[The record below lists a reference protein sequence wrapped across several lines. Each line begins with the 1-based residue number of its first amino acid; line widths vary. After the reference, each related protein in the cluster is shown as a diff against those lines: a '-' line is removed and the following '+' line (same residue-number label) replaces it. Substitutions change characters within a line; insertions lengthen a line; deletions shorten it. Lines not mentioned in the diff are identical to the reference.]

1 MKEYI
6 ITKNKR
12 NKRNIFLIILFLI
25 CFILVNFT
33 IIYYQNHVYKINKS
47 INDSIDGRTV
57 MISPNMDNIKTEED
71 AINYKYDYDKINSI
85 NYVIASFPSLIS
97 GGGYDSSLKDDYY
110 DGRIGLK
117 YGSDKIL
124 TMDVI
129 GRKMNEEERNVMIC
143 PIKFYPSDYKD
154 NEIENLKFIDGRTLI
169 GKKIDVMYDL
179 YEKNA
184 KGKNVVVGQRKI
196 PFEIIGVYDNELIY
210 EGYDYCFAGGK
221 QLYEMYNDYLGRI
234 NPASYLAT
242 SSLDVIVNDVKNVNS
257 VKSELNK
264 LGYSTKPKVFIDYGE
279 LLQIEMICIGI
290 IVITS
295 ILTLGIS
302 ALYIKKYVIYS
313 SYDIALLYALGY
325 SKKKIEKI
333 YFYNVLYVIGIGF
346 VISNFI
352 SIIVSLFINTK
363 SIIYCLLGTTIIG
376 IAIILLNYLFIKK
389 LLKRKSIYFMKESN

>member
-1 MKEYI
+1 MKQYI

-47 INDSIDGRTV
+47 INDSIDGRTFLV
-57 MISPNMDNIKTEED
+57 SPKSNIIQNMTEEEFY
-71 AINYKYDYDKINSI
+71 NYKYDYDKINSI
-85 NYVIASFPSLIS
+85 EHVVASFPAHVQS
-97 GGGYDSSLKDDYY
+97 GYDSSLKDDYY
-110 DGRIGLK
+110 DGTLYLK
-117 YGSDKIL
+117 YGSKEIL
-124 TMDVI
+124 KMDVI
-129 GRKMNEEERNVMIC
+129 GHKMKDDDRNVMIC
-143 PIKFYPSDYKD
+143 PIKFYPSNYSFE
-154 NEIENLKFIDGRTLI
+154 NAGNLKFIDGKSLI

-179 YEKNA
+179 YEKNE
-184 KGKNVVVGQRKI
+184 KGKNVIVGQKKI
-196 PFEIIGVYDNELIY
+196 PFEIIGVYDNELNY
-210 EGYDYCFAGGK
+210 EEYNTCFVGGK
-221 QLYEMYNDYLGRI
+221 QLYEMYDDYLGKL
-234 NPASYLAT
+234 NSYQLY
-242 SSLDVIVNDVKNVNS
+242 SIDVITDSAKNTSYVKG
-257 VKSELNK
+257 ELNK
-264 LGYSTKPKVFIDYGE
+264 LGYSTLNKVVIDYGE
-279 LLQIEMICIGI
+279 LLHIEMICIGI
-290 IVITS
+290 IIITS

-325 SKKKIEKI
+325 SKKRIEKI
-333 YFYNVLYVIGIGF
+333 YFCNVLYVIGIGF

>member
-12 NKRNIFLIILFLI
+12 NKRNIFLIILFFI

-47 INDSIDGRTV
+47 INDSIDGRTFLV
-57 MISPNMDNIKTEED
+57 SPKSNIIQNMTEEEFY
-71 AINYKYDYDKINSI
+71 NYKYDYDKINSI
-85 NYVIASFPSLIS
+85 EHVVASFPAHVQS
-97 GGGYDSSLKDDYY
+97 GYDSSLKNDYY
-110 DGRIGLK
+110 DGILILK
-117 YGSDKIL
+117 YGSKEIL
-124 TMDVI
+124 KMDVI
-129 GRKMNEEERNVMIC
+129 GRIMDEEERNVMIC
-143 PIKFYPSDYKD
+143 PIKFFPTGYSEQD
-154 NEIENLKFIDGRTLI
+154 LKNANFIDGKSLI

-179 YEKNA
+179 YEKNE
-184 KGKNVVVGQRKI
+184 KGKNVIVGQKKI
-196 PFEIIGVYDNELIY
+196 PFEIIGVYDNELVY
-210 EGYDYCFAGGK
+210 ERYNTCFVGGK
-221 QLYEMYNDYLGRI
+221 QLYEMYDDYLGRL
-234 NPASYLAT
+234 NSYQLY
-242 SSLDVIVNDVKNVNS
+242 SIDVITDSAKNTSYVKG
-257 VKSELNK
+257 ELNK
-264 LGYSTKPKVFIDYGE
+264 LVYSTLNKVVIDYGE
-279 LLQIEMICIGI
+279 LLHIEMICIGI

-313 SYDIALLYALGY
+313 SYDIALLYALGD

-346 VISNFI
+346 IISNFI

>member
-1 MKEYI
+1 MKQYI

-12 NKRNIFLIILFLI
+12 NKRNIFLIILFFI

-47 INDSIDGRTV
+47 INDSIDGRTFLV
-57 MISPNMDNIKTEED
+57 SPKSNIIQNMTEEEFY
-71 AINYKYDYDKINSI
+71 NYKYDYDKINSI
-85 NYVIASFPSLIS
+85 EHVVASFPAHVQS
-97 GGGYDSSLKDDYY
+97 GYDSSLKDDYY
-110 DGRIGLK
+110 DGTLFLK
-117 YGSDKIL
+117 YGSKEIL
-124 TMDVI
+124 KMDVI
-129 GRKMNEEERNVMIC
+129 GHKMKDDDRNVMIC
-143 PIKFYPSDYKD
+143 PIKFHPSSYSFE
-154 NEIENLKFIDGRTLI
+154 NTGNLKFIDGKSLI

-179 YEKNA
+179 YEKNE
-184 KGKNVVVGQRKI
+184 KGKNVIVGQKKI
-196 PFEIIGVYDNELIY
+196 PFEIIGVYDNELNY
-210 EGYDYCFAGGK
+210 EEYNTCFVGGK
-221 QLYEMYNDYLGRI
+221 QLYEMYDDYLGKL
-234 NPASYLAT
+234 NSYQLY
-242 SSLDVIVNDVKNVNS
+242 SIDVITDSAKNTSYVKG
-257 VKSELNK
+257 ELNK
-264 LGYSTKPKVFIDYGE
+264 LGYSTLNKVVIDYGE
-279 LLQIEMICIGI
+279 LLHIEMICIGI
-290 IVITS
+290 IIITS

-352 SIIVSLFINTK
+352 SIIVSLFINAK

>member
-1 MKEYI
+1 MKQYI

-12 NKRNIFLIILFLI
+12 NKRNIFLIILFFI

-47 INDSIDGRTV
+47 INDSIDGRTFLV
-57 MISPNMDNIKTEED
+57 SPKSNIIQNMTEEEFY
-71 AINYKYDYDKINSI
+71 NYKYDYDKINSI
-85 NYVIASFPSLIS
+85 EHVVASFPAHVQS
-97 GGGYDSSLKDDYY
+97 GYDSSLKDDYY
-110 DGRIGLK
+110 DGTLFLK
-117 YGSDKIL
+117 YGSKEIL
-124 TMDVI
+124 KMDVI
-129 GRKMNEEERNVMIC
+129 GHKMKDDDRNVMIC
-143 PIKFYPSDYKD
+143 PIKLHNFSYSFE
-154 NEIENLKFIDGRTLI
+154 NAGNLKFIDGKSLI

-179 YEKNA
+179 YEKNE
-184 KGKNVVVGQRKI
+184 KGKNVIVGQKKI
-196 PFEIIGVYDNELIY
+196 PFEIIGVYDNELNY
-210 EGYDYCFAGGK
+210 EEYNTCFVGGK
-221 QLYEMYNDYLGRI
+221 QLYEMYDDYLGRL
-234 NPASYLAT
+234 NSYQLY
-242 SSLDVIVNDVKNVNS
+242 SIDVITDSAKNTSYVKG
-257 VKSELNK
+257 ELNK
-264 LGYSTKPKVFIDYGE
+264 LGYSTLNKVVIDYGE
-279 LLQIEMICIGI
+279 LLHIEMICIGI

-295 ILTLGIS
+295 FLTLGIS

-346 VISNFI
+346 IISNFI
-352 SIIVSLFINTK
+352 SIIVSLFINAK

>member
-1 MKEYI
+1 MKQYI

-12 NKRNIFLIILFLI
+12 NKRNIFLIILFFI

-47 INDSIDGRTV
+47 INDSIDGRTFLV
-57 MISPNMDNIKTEED
+57 SPKSNIIQNMTEEEFY
-71 AINYKYDYDKINSI
+71 NYKYDYDKINSI
-85 NYVIASFPSLIS
+85 EHVVASFPAHVQS
-97 GGGYDSSLKDDYY
+97 GYDSSLKDDYY
-110 DGRIGLK
+110 DGTLYLK
-117 YGSDKIL
+117 YGSKEIL
-124 TMDVI
+124 KMDVI
-129 GRKMNEEERNVMIC
+129 GHKMKDDDRNVMIC
-143 PIKFYPSDYKD
+143 PIKFYPSNYSFE
-154 NEIENLKFIDGRTLI
+154 NAGNLKFIDGKSLI

-179 YEKNA
+179 YEKNE
-184 KGKNVVVGQRKI
+184 KGKNVIVGQKKI
-196 PFEIIGVYDNELIY
+196 PFEIIGVYDNELNY
-210 EGYDYCFAGGK
+210 EEYNTCFVGGK
-221 QLYEMYNDYLGRI
+221 QLYEMYDDYLGKL
-234 NPASYLAT
+234 NSYQLY
-242 SSLDVIVNDVKNVNS
+242 SIDVITDSAKNTSYVKG
-257 VKSELNK
+257 ELNK
-264 LGYSTKPKVFIDYGE
+264 LGYSTLNKVVIDYGE
-279 LLQIEMICIGI
+279 LLHIEMICIGI

-346 VISNFI
+346 IISNFI
-352 SIIVSLFINTK
+352 SIIVSLFINAK

>member
-1 MKEYI
+1 MKQYI

-47 INDSIDGRTV
+47 INDSIDGRTFLV
-57 MISPNMDNIKTEED
+57 SPKSNIIQNMTEEEFY
-71 AINYKYDYDKINSI
+71 NYKYDYDKINSI
-85 NYVIASFPSLIS
+85 EHVVASFPAHVQS
-97 GGGYDSSLKDDYY
+97 GYDSSLKDDYY
-110 DGRIGLK
+110 DGTLYLK
-117 YGSDKIL
+117 YGSKEIL
-124 TMDVI
+124 KMDVI
-129 GRKMNEEERNVMIC
+129 GHKMKDDDRNVMIC
-143 PIKFYPSDYKD
+143 PIKFYPSNYSFE
-154 NEIENLKFIDGRTLI
+154 NAGNLKFIDGKSLI

-179 YEKNA
+179 YEKNE
-184 KGKNVVVGQRKI
+184 KGKNVIVGQKKI
-196 PFEIIGVYDNELIY
+196 PFEIIGVYDNELNY
-210 EGYDYCFAGGK
+210 EEYNTCFVGGK
-221 QLYEMYNDYLGRI
+221 QLYEMYDDYLGKL
-234 NPASYLAT
+234 NSYQLY
-242 SSLDVIVNDVKNVNS
+242 SIDVITDSAKNTSYVKG
-257 VKSELNK
+257 ELNK
-264 LGYSTKPKVFIDYGE
+264 LGYSTLNKVVIDYGE
-279 LLQIEMICIGI
+279 LLHIEMICIGI

>member
-1 MKEYI
+1 MKQYI

-47 INDSIDGRTV
+47 INDSIDGRTFLV
-57 MISPNMDNIKTEED
+57 SPKSNIIQNMTEEEFY
-71 AINYKYDYDKINSI
+71 NYKYDYDKINSI
-85 NYVIASFPSLIS
+85 EHVVASFPAHVQS
-97 GGGYDSSLKDDYY
+97 GYDSSLKDDYY
-110 DGRIGLK
+110 DGTLFLK
-117 YGSDKIL
+117 YGSKEIL
-124 TMDVI
+124 KMDVI
-129 GRKMNEEERNVMIC
+129 GRKMDDEERNVMIC
-143 PIKFYPSDYKD
+143 PIKFFPTGYSEQD
-154 NEIENLKFIDGRTLI
+154 LKNANFIDGKTLI
-169 GKKIDVMYDL
+169 GKEINIIYDL
-179 YEKNA
+179 YEKNE
-184 KGKNVVVGQRKI
+184 KGKNVIVGQKKI
-196 PFEIIGVYDNELIY
+196 PFEIIGVYDNELNY
-210 EGYDYCFAGGK
+210 EEYNTCFVGGK
-221 QLYEMYNDYLGRI
+221 QLYEMYDDYLGKL
-234 NPASYLAT
+234 NSYQLY
-242 SSLDVIVNDVKNVNS
+242 SIDVITDSAKNTSYVKG
-257 VKSELNK
+257 ELNK
-264 LGYSTKPKVFIDYGE
+264 LGYSTLNKVVIDYGE
-279 LLQIEMICIGI
+279 LLHIEMICIGI

-295 ILTLGIS
+295 FLTLGIS

-346 VISNFI
+346 IISNFI

>member
-1 MKEYI
+1 MKKYI
-6 ITKNKR
+6 ITKNVR
-12 NKRNIFLIILFLI
+12 NKKNIFLIILFLI

-33 IIYYQNHVYKINKS
+33 IIYYQNHIYKLNKS
-47 INDSIDGRTV
+47 INDSIEGRTI
-57 MISPNMDNIKTEED
+57 MINPKTSIIQNMTDEEFN
-71 AINYKYDYDKINSI
+71 NYKYDYDKINSV
-85 NYVIASFPSLIS
+85 NYVIASFPSRIS
-97 GGGYDSSLKDDYY
+97 GGGYDTSLKDDYY

-129 GRKMNEEERNVMIC
+129 GRKMSEEERNVMIC
-143 PIKFYPSDYKD
+143 PTKFFPMSYSEEELEDA
-154 NEIENLKFIDGRTLI
+154 KFINGKTLI

-179 YEKNA
+179 YEKNE

-196 PFEIIGVYDNELIY
+196 PFEIIGVYDNELAY
-210 EGYDYCFAGGK
+210 EGYNTCFAGGK
-221 QLYEMYNDYLGRI
+221 QLYEMYDDYLGKL
-234 NPASYLAT
+234 NSYQLF
-242 SSLDVIVNDVKNVNS
+242 SLDVIVDNVKNVNS
-257 VKSELNK
+257 VKSELSK
-264 LGYSTKPKVFIDYGE
+264 LGYKTMPKVFIDYDE

-333 YFYNVLYVIGIGF
+333 YFCNVLYVIGIGF

-376 IAIILLNYLFIKK
+376 IVIILLNYLFIKK

>member
-47 INDSIDGRTV
+47 INDSIDGRTFLV
-57 MISPNMDNIKTEED
+57 SPKSNIIQNMTEEEFY
-71 AINYKYDYDKINSI
+71 NYKYDYDKINSI
-85 NYVIASFPSLIS
+85 EHVVASFPAHVQS
-97 GGGYDSSLKDDYY
+97 GYDSSLKDDYY
-110 DGRIGLK
+110 DGTLFLK
-117 YGSDKIL
+117 YGSKEIL
-124 TMDVI
+124 KMDVI
-129 GRKMNEEERNVMIC
+129 GHKMKDDDRNVMIC
-143 PIKFYPSDYKD
+143 PIKFHPSSYSFE
-154 NEIENLKFIDGRTLI
+154 NTGNLKFIDGKSLI

-179 YEKNA
+179 YEKNE
-184 KGKNVVVGQRKI
+184 KGKNVIVGQKKI
-196 PFEIIGVYDNELIY
+196 PFEIIGVYDNELNY
-210 EGYDYCFAGGK
+210 EEYNTCFVGGK
-221 QLYEMYNDYLGRI
+221 QLYEMYDDYLGKL
-234 NPASYLAT
+234 NSYQLY
-242 SSLDVIVNDVKNVNS
+242 SIDVITDSAKNTSYVKG
-257 VKSELNK
+257 ELNK
-264 LGYSTKPKVFIDYGE
+264 LGYSTLNKVVIDYGE
-279 LLQIEMICIGI
+279 LLHIEMICIGI
-290 IVITS
+290 IIITS

-352 SIIVSLFINTK
+352 SIIVSLFINAK

>member
-6 ITKNKR
+6 ITKNIR

-47 INDSIDGRTV
+47 INDSIDGRTFLV
-57 MISPNMDNIKTEED
+57 SPKSNIIQNMTEEEFY
-71 AINYKYDYDKINSI
+71 NYKYDYDKINSI
-85 NYVIASFPSLIS
+85 EHVVASFPAHVQS
-97 GGGYDSSLKDDYY
+97 GYDSSLKDDYY
-110 DGRIGLK
+110 DGTLFLK
-117 YGSDKIL
+117 YGSKEIL
-124 TMDVI
+124 KMDVI
-129 GRKMNEEERNVMIC
+129 GHKMNDDDRNVMIC
-143 PIKFYPSDYKD
+143 PIKFHPSSYSFE
-154 NEIENLKFIDGRTLI
+154 NTGNLKFIDGKSLI

-179 YEKNA
+179 YEKNE
-184 KGKNVVVGQRKI
+184 KGKNVIVGQKKI
-196 PFEIIGVYDNELIY
+196 PFEIIGVYDNELNY
-210 EGYDYCFAGGK
+210 EEYNTCFVGGK
-221 QLYEMYNDYLGRI
+221 QLYEMYDDYLGKL
-234 NPASYLAT
+234 NSYQLY
-242 SSLDVIVNDVKNVNS
+242 SIDVITDSAKNTSYVKG
-257 VKSELNK
+257 ELNK
-264 LGYSTKPKVFIDYGE
+264 LGYSTLNNVVIDYGE
-279 LLQIEMICIGI
+279 LLHIEMICIGI

-346 VISNFI
+346 IISNFI
-352 SIIVSLFINTK
+352 SIIVSLFINAK

-376 IAIILLNYLFIKK
+376 IAIMLLNYLFIKK

>member
-1 MKEYI
+1 MKQYI

-47 INDSIDGRTV
+47 INDSIDGRTFLV
-57 MISPNMDNIKTEED
+57 SPKSNIIQNMTEEEFY
-71 AINYKYDYDKINSI
+71 NYKYDYDKINSI
-85 NYVIASFPSLIS
+85 EHVVASFPAHVQS
-97 GGGYDSSLKDDYY
+97 GYDSSLKDDYY
-110 DGRIGLK
+110 DGTLFLK
-117 YGSDKIL
+117 YGSKEIL
-124 TMDVI
+124 KMDVI
-129 GRKMNEEERNVMIC
+129 GRKMDDEERNVMIC
-143 PIKFYPSDYKD
+143 PIKLFPMSYSEKD
-154 NEIENLKFIDGRTLI
+154 IKDAKFIDGKSLI

-179 YEKNA
+179 YEKNE
-184 KGKNVVVGQRKI
+184 KGKNVIVGQKKI
-196 PFEIIGVYDNELIY
+196 PFEIIGVYDNELNY
-210 EGYDYCFAGGK
+210 EEYNTCFVGGK
-221 QLYEMYNDYLGRI
+221 QLYEMYDDYLGKL
-234 NPASYLAT
+234 NSYQLY
-242 SSLDVIVNDVKNVNS
+242 SIDVITDSAKNTSYVKG
-257 VKSELNK
+257 ELNK
-264 LGYSTKPKVFIDYGE
+264 LGYSTLNKVVIDYGE
-279 LLQIEMICIGI
+279 LLHIEMICIGI

-346 VISNFI
+346 IISNFI
-352 SIIVSLFINTK
+352 SIIVSLFINAK

>member
-6 ITKNKR
+6 ITKNIR

-47 INDSIDGRTV
+47 INDSIDGRTFLV
-57 MISPNMDNIKTEED
+57 SPKSNIIQNMTEEEFY
-71 AINYKYDYDKINSI
+71 NYKYDYDKINSI
-85 NYVIASFPSLIS
+85 EHVVASFPAHVQS
-97 GGGYDSSLKDDYY
+97 GYDSSLKDDYY
-110 DGRIGLK
+110 DGTLFLK
-117 YGSDKIL
+117 YGSKEIL
-124 TMDVI
+124 KMDVI
-129 GRKMNEEERNVMIC
+129 GHKMKDDDRNVMIC
-143 PIKFYPSDYKD
+143 PIKFHPSSYSFE
-154 NEIENLKFIDGRTLI
+154 NTGNLKFIDGKSLI

-179 YEKNA
+179 YEKNE
-184 KGKNVVVGQRKI
+184 KGKNVIVGQKKI
-196 PFEIIGVYDNELIY
+196 PFEIIGVYDNELNY
-210 EGYDYCFAGGK
+210 EEYNTCFVGGK
-221 QLYEMYNDYLGRI
+221 QLYEMYDDYLGKL
-234 NPASYLAT
+234 NSYQLY
-242 SSLDVIVNDVKNVNS
+242 SIDVITDSAKNTSYVKG
-257 VKSELNK
+257 ELNK
-264 LGYSTKPKVFIDYGE
+264 LGYSTLNKVVIDYGE
-279 LLQIEMICIGI
+279 LLHIEMICIGI
-290 IVITS
+290 IIITS

-363 SIIYCLLGTTIIG
+363 SIIYCLLGKTIIG

>member
-1 MKEYI
+1 MKQYI

-47 INDSIDGRTV
+47 INDSIDGRTFLV
-57 MISPNMDNIKTEED
+57 SPKSNIIQNMTEEEFY
-71 AINYKYDYDKINSI
+71 NYKYDYDKINSI
-85 NYVIASFPSLIS
+85 EHVVASFPAHVQS
-97 GGGYDSSLKDDYY
+97 GYDSSLKDDYY
-110 DGRIGLK
+110 DGTLYLK
-117 YGSDKIL
+117 YGSKEIL
-124 TMDVI
+124 KMDVI
-129 GRKMNEEERNVMIC
+129 GHKMKDDDRNVMIC
-143 PIKFYPSDYKD
+143 PIKFYPSNYSFE
-154 NEIENLKFIDGRTLI
+154 NAGNLKFIDGKSLI

-179 YEKNA
+179 YEKNE
-184 KGKNVVVGQRKI
+184 KGKNVIVGQKKI
-196 PFEIIGVYDNELIY
+196 PFEIIGVYDNELNY
-210 EGYDYCFAGGK
+210 EEYNTCFVGGK
-221 QLYEMYNDYLGRI
+221 QLYEMYDDYLGKL
-234 NPASYLAT
+234 NSYQLY
-242 SSLDVIVNDVKNVNS
+242 SIDVITDSAKNTSYVKG
-257 VKSELNK
+257 ELNK
-264 LGYSTKPKVFIDYGE
+264 LGYSTLNKVVIDYGE
-279 LLQIEMICIGI
+279 LLHIEMICIGI

-302 ALYIKKYVIYS
+302 VLYIKKYVIYS

-346 VISNFI
+346 IISNFI
-352 SIIVSLFINTK
+352 SIIVSLFINAK

>member
-1 MKEYI
+1 MKQYI

-12 NKRNIFLIILFLI
+12 NKRNIFLIILFFI

-47 INDSIDGRTV
+47 INDSIDGRTFLV
-57 MISPNMDNIKTEED
+57 SPKSNIIQNMTEEEFY
-71 AINYKYDYDKINSI
+71 NYKYDYDKINSI
-85 NYVIASFPSLIS
+85 EHVVASFPAHVQS
-97 GGGYDSSLKDDYY
+97 GYDSSLKDDYY
-110 DGRIGLK
+110 DGTLFLK
-117 YGSDKIL
+117 YGSKEIL
-124 TMDVI
+124 KMDVI
-129 GRKMNEEERNVMIC
+129 GRKMDDEERNVMIC
-143 PIKFYPSDYKD
+143 PIKLFPMSYSEKD
-154 NEIENLKFIDGRTLI
+154 IKDAKFIDGKSLI

-179 YEKNA
+179 YEKNE
-184 KGKNVVVGQRKI
+184 KGKNVIVGQKKI
-196 PFEIIGVYDNELIY
+196 PFEIIGVYDNELNY
-210 EGYDYCFAGGK
+210 EEYNTCFVGGK
-221 QLYEMYNDYLGRI
+221 QLYEMYDDYLGKL
-234 NPASYLAT
+234 NSYQLY
-242 SSLDVIVNDVKNVNS
+242 SIDVITDSAKNTSYVKG
-257 VKSELNK
+257 ELNK
-264 LGYSTKPKVFIDYGE
+264 LGYSTLNKAVIDYGE
-279 LLQIEMICIGI
+279 LLHIEMICIGI

-346 VISNFI
+346 IISNFI
-352 SIIVSLFINTK
+352 SIIVSLFINAK

>member
-6 ITKNKR
+6 ITKNIR

-47 INDSIDGRTV
+47 INDSIDGRTFLV
-57 MISPNMDNIKTEED
+57 SPKSNIIQNMTEEEFY
-71 AINYKYDYDKINSI
+71 NYKYDYDKINSI
-85 NYVIASFPSLIS
+85 EHVVASFPAHVQS
-97 GGGYDSSLKDDYY
+97 GYDSSLKDDYY
-110 DGRIGLK
+110 DGTLFLK
-117 YGSDKIL
+117 YGSKEIL
-124 TMDVI
+124 KMDVI
-129 GRKMNEEERNVMIC
+129 GHKMNDDDRNVMIC
-143 PIKFYPSDYKD
+143 PIKFHPSSYSFE
-154 NEIENLKFIDGRTLI
+154 NTGNLKFIDGKSLI

-179 YEKNA
+179 YEKNE
-184 KGKNVVVGQRKI
+184 KGKNVIVGQKKI
-196 PFEIIGVYDNELIY
+196 PFEIIGVYDNELNY
-210 EGYDYCFAGGK
+210 EEYNTCFVGGK
-221 QLYEMYNDYLGRI
+221 QLYEMYDDYLGKL
-234 NPASYLAT
+234 NSYQLY
-242 SSLDVIVNDVKNVNS
+242 SIDVITDSAKNTSYVKG
-257 VKSELNK
+257 ELNK
-264 LGYSTKPKVFIDYGE
+264 LGYSTLNKVVIDYGE
-279 LLQIEMICIGI
+279 LLHIEMICIGI

-346 VISNFI
+346 IISNFI

>member
-1 MKEYI
+1 MKQYI

-33 IIYYQNHVYKINKS
+33 IIYYQNHIYKINKS

-85 NYVIASFPSLIS
+85 DHVAASFPAHIQS
-97 GGGYDSSLKDDYY
+97 GYDSSLKDDYY
-110 DGRIGLK
+110 DGHIGLK

-129 GRKMNEEERNVMIC
+129 GRKIGENDRNVMIC
-143 PIKFYPSDYKD
+143 PIKFYPSDYSIND
-154 NEIENLKFIDGRTLI
+154 IEKLEFIDGKSLI

-179 YEKNA
+179 YEKNE
-184 KGKNVVVGQRKI
+184 KGKNVIVGQKKI
-196 PFEIIGVYDNELIY
+196 PFEIIGVYDNELNY
-210 EGYDYCFAGGK
+210 EEYNTCFVGGK
-221 QLYEMYNDYLGRI
+221 QLYEMYDDYLGKI
-234 NPASYLAT
+234 NSYQL
-242 SSLDVIVNDVKNVNS
+242 SSLDVIVDDVKNVNS

-376 IAIILLNYLFIKK
+376 IAIMLLNYLFIKK

>member
-6 ITKNKR
+6 ITKNIR

-47 INDSIDGRTV
+47 INDSIDGRTFLV
-57 MISPNMDNIKTEED
+57 SPKSNIIQNMTEEEFY
-71 AINYKYDYDKINSI
+71 NYKYDYDKINSI
-85 NYVIASFPSLIS
+85 DHVVASFPAHVQS
-97 GGGYDSSLKDDYY
+97 GYDSSLKDDYY
-110 DGRIGLK
+110 DGTLFLK
-117 YGSDKIL
+117 YGSKEIL
-124 TMDVI
+124 KMDVI
-129 GRKMNEEERNVMIC
+129 GHKMKDDDRNVMIC
-143 PIKFYPSDYKD
+143 PIKFHPSSYSFE
-154 NEIENLKFIDGRTLI
+154 NTGNLKFIDGKSLI

-179 YEKNA
+179 YEKNE
-184 KGKNVVVGQRKI
+184 KGKNVIVGQKKI
-196 PFEIIGVYDNELIY
+196 PFEIIGVYDNELNY
-210 EGYDYCFAGGK
+210 EEYNTCFVGGK
-221 QLYEMYNDYLGRI
+221 QLYEMYDDYLGKL
-234 NPASYLAT
+234 NSYQLY
-242 SSLDVIVNDVKNVNS
+242 SIDVITDSAKNTSYVKG
-257 VKSELNK
+257 ELSK
-264 LGYSTKPKVFIDYGE
+264 LGYSTLNKVVIDYGE
-279 LLQIEMICIGI
+279 LLHIEMICIGI
-290 IVITS
+290 IIITS

-346 VISNFI
+346 IISNFI
-352 SIIVSLFINTK
+352 SIIVSLFINAK

-376 IAIILLNYLFIKK
+376 IAIIVLNYLFIKK

>member
-1 MKEYI
+1 MKQYI

-33 IIYYQNHVYKINKS
+33 IIYYQNHIYKINKS
-47 INDSIDGRTV
+47 INDSIDGRTI
-57 MISPNMDNIKTEED
+57 MINPKSSIIQNMTEEEFY
-71 AINYKYDYDKINSI
+71 NYKYDYDKINSV
-85 NYVIASFPSLIS
+85 NYVIASFPSRIQS
-97 GGGYDSSLKDDYY
+97 GYDTSLKDDYY
-110 DGRIGLK
+110 DGALILK
-117 YGSDKIL
+117 YGSKKIL

-129 GRKMNEEERNVMIC
+129 GRKMDEEERNVMIC
-143 PIKFYPSDYKD
+143 PIKLFPMSYSEKEIKD
-154 NEIENLKFIDGRTLI
+154 AKFIDGRTLI
-169 GKKIDVMYDL
+169 GKKIDIIYDL
-179 YEKNA
+179 YEKNE

-210 EGYDYCFAGGK
+210 ERYNTCFAGGK
-221 QLYEMYNDYLGRI
+221 QLYEMYDDYLGKL
-234 NPASYLAT
+234 NSYQLF
-242 SSLDVIVNDVKNVNS
+242 SLDVIVDNVKKVNS
-257 VKSELNK
+257 VKSELSK
-264 LGYSTKPKVFIDYGE
+264 LGYKTMPKVFIDYDE

-346 VISNFI
+346 IISNFI
-352 SIIVSLFINTK
+352 SIIVSLFINAK

-376 IAIILLNYLFIKK
+376 IVIILLNYLFIKK

>member
-6 ITKNKR
+6 ITKNIR

-47 INDSIDGRTV
+47 INDSIDGRTFLV
-57 MISPNMDNIKTEED
+57 SPKSNIIQNMTEEEFY
-71 AINYKYDYDKINSI
+71 NYKYDYDKINSI
-85 NYVIASFPSLIS
+85 EHVVASFPAHVQS
-97 GGGYDSSLKDDYY
+97 GYDSSLKNDYY
-110 DGRIGLK
+110 DGTLYLK
-117 YGSDKIL
+117 YGSKEIL
-124 TMDVI
+124 KMDVI
-129 GRKMNEEERNVMIC
+129 GHKMKDDDRNVMIC
-143 PIKFYPSDYKD
+143 PIKFYPSNYSFE
-154 NEIENLKFIDGRTLI
+154 NAGNLKFIDGKSLI

-179 YEKNA
+179 YEKNE
-184 KGKNVVVGQRKI
+184 KGKNVIVGQKKI
-196 PFEIIGVYDNELIY
+196 PFEIIGVYDNELNY
-210 EGYDYCFAGGK
+210 EEYNTCFVGGK
-221 QLYEMYNDYLGRI
+221 QLYEMYDDYLGKL
-234 NPASYLAT
+234 NSYQLY
-242 SSLDVIVNDVKNVNS
+242 SIDVITDSAKNTSYVKG
-257 VKSELNK
+257 ELNK
-264 LGYSTKPKVFIDYGE
+264 LGYSTLNKVVIDYGE
-279 LLQIEMICIGI
+279 LLHIEMICIGI

>member
-6 ITKNKR
+6 ITKNIR

-47 INDSIDGRTV
+47 INDSIDGRTFLV
-57 MISPNMDNIKTEED
+57 SPKSNIIQNMTEEEFY
-71 AINYKYDYDKINSI
+71 NYKYDYDKINSI
-85 NYVIASFPSLIS
+85 EHVVASFPAHVQS
-97 GGGYDSSLKDDYY
+97 GYDSSLKDDYY
-110 DGRIGLK
+110 DGTLFLK
-117 YGSDKIL
+117 YGSKEIL
-124 TMDVI
+124 KMDVI
-129 GRKMNEEERNVMIC
+129 GHKMKDDDRNVMIC
-143 PIKFYPSDYKD
+143 PIKFHPSSYSFE
-154 NEIENLKFIDGRTLI
+154 NAGNLKFIDGKSLL

-179 YEKNA
+179 YEKNE
-184 KGKNVVVGQRKI
+184 KGKNVIVGQKKI
-196 PFEIIGVYDNELIY
+196 PFEIIGVYDNELNY
-210 EGYDYCFAGGK
+210 EEYNTCFVGGK
-221 QLYEMYNDYLGRI
+221 QLYEMYDDYLGRL
-234 NPASYLAT
+234 NSYQLY
-242 SSLDVIVNDVKNVNS
+242 SIDVITDSAKNTSYVKG
-257 VKSELNK
+257 ELNK
-264 LGYSTKPKVFIDYGE
+264 LGYSTLNKVVIDYGE
-279 LLQIEMICIGI
+279 LLHIEMICIGI

-346 VISNFI
+346 IISNFI
-352 SIIVSLFINTK
+352 SIIVSLFINAK

>member
-1 MKEYI
+1 MKQYI

-47 INDSIDGRTV
+47 INDSIDGRTFLV
-57 MISPNMDNIKTEED
+57 SPKSNIIQNMTEEEFY
-71 AINYKYDYDKINSI
+71 NYKYDYDKINSI
-85 NYVIASFPSLIS
+85 EHVVASFPAHVQS
-97 GGGYDSSLKDDYY
+97 GYDSSLKDDYY
-110 DGRIGLK
+110 DGTLFLK
-117 YGSDKIL
+117 YGSKEIL
-124 TMDVI
+124 KMDVI
-129 GRKMNEEERNVMIC
+129 GRKMDDEKRNVMIC
-143 PIKFYPSDYKD
+143 PIKLFPMSYSEKD
-154 NEIENLKFIDGRTLI
+154 IKDAKFIDGKSLI

-179 YEKNA
+179 YEKNE
-184 KGKNVVVGQRKI
+184 KGKNVIVGQKKI
-196 PFEIIGVYDNELIY
+196 PFEIIGVYDNELNY
-210 EGYDYCFAGGK
+210 EEYNTCFVGGK
-221 QLYEMYNDYLGRI
+221 QLYEMYDDYLGKL
-234 NPASYLAT
+234 NSYQLY
-242 SSLDVIVNDVKNVNS
+242 SIDVITDSAKNTSYVKG
-257 VKSELNK
+257 ELNK
-264 LGYSTKPKVFIDYGE
+264 LGYSTLNKVVIDYGE
-279 LLQIEMICIGI
+279 LLHIEMICIGI
-290 IVITS
+290 IIITS

-352 SIIVSLFINTK
+352 SIIVSLFINAK

>member
-33 IIYYQNHVYKINKS
+33 IIYYQNHIYKINKS

-85 NYVIASFPSLIS
+85 DHVAASFPAHIQS
-97 GGGYDSSLKDDYY
+97 GYDSSLKDDYY
-110 DGRIGLK
+110 DGHIGLK

-129 GRKMNEEERNVMIC
+129 GRKIGENDRNVMIC
-143 PIKFYPSDYKD
+143 PIKFYPSDYSIND
-154 NEIENLKFIDGRTLI
+154 IEKLEFIDGKSLI

-179 YEKNA
+179 YEKNE
-184 KGKNVVVGQRKI
+184 KGKNVIVGQKKI
-196 PFEIIGVYDNELIY
+196 PFEIIGVYDNELNY
-210 EGYDYCFAGGK
+210 EEYNTCFVGGK

-242 SSLDVIVNDVKNVNS
+242 SSLDVIVDDVKNVNS

-279 LLQIEMICIGI
+279 LLHIEMICIGI
-290 IVITS
+290 IIITS

-352 SIIVSLFINTK
+352 SIIVSLFINAK

-376 IAIILLNYLFIKK
+376 IAIMLLNYLFIKK

>member
-1 MKEYI
+1 MKQYI

-47 INDSIDGRTV
+47 INDSIDGRTFLV
-57 MISPNMDNIKTEED
+57 SPKSNIIQNMTEEEFY
-71 AINYKYDYDKINSI
+71 NYKYDYDKINSI
-85 NYVIASFPSLIS
+85 EHVVASFPAHVQS
-97 GGGYDSSLKDDYY
+97 GYDSSLKDDYY
-110 DGRIGLK
+110 DGTLYLK
-117 YGSDKIL
+117 YGSKEIL
-124 TMDVI
+124 KMDVI
-129 GRKMNEEERNVMIC
+129 GHKMKDDDRNVMIC
-143 PIKFYPSDYKD
+143 PIKFYPSNYSFE
-154 NEIENLKFIDGRTLI
+154 NAGNLKFIDGKSLI

-179 YEKNA
+179 YEKNE
-184 KGKNVVVGQRKI
+184 KGKNVIVGQKKI
-196 PFEIIGVYDNELIY
+196 PFEIIGVYDNELNY
-210 EGYDYCFAGGK
+210 EEYNTCFVGGK
-221 QLYEMYNDYLGRI
+221 QLYEMYDDYLGKL
-234 NPASYLAT
+234 NSYQLY
-242 SSLDVIVNDVKNVNS
+242 SIDVITDSAKNTSYVKG
-257 VKSELNK
+257 ELNK
-264 LGYSTKPKVFIDYGE
+264 LGYSTLNKVVIDYGE
-279 LLQIEMICIGI
+279 LLHIEMICIGI

-352 SIIVSLFINTK
+352 SIIVSLFINAK

>member
-6 ITKNKR
+6 IAKNKR

-71 AINYKYDYDKINSI
+71 AINYKYDYDKIKSI
-85 NYVIASFPSLIS
+85 DHVIASFPAHIQS
-97 GGGYDSSLKDDYY
+97 GYYSSLKDDYY
-110 DGRIGLK
+110 DGHIGLK

-129 GRKMNEEERNVMIC
+129 GRKIGENDRNVMIC
-143 PIKFYPSDYKD
+143 PIKFYPSDYSIND
-154 NEIENLKFIDGRTLI
+154 IENLKFINGKSLI
-169 GKKIDVMYDL
+169 NKKIDVMYDL
-179 YEKNA
+179 YEKNE
-184 KGKNVVVGQRKI
+184 KGKNVIVGQKKI
-196 PFEIIGVYDNELIY
+196 PFEIIGVYDNELNY
-210 EGYDYCFAGGK
+210 EEYNTCFVGGK

-242 SSLDVIVNDVKNVNS
+242 SSLDVIVDDVKNVNS

-279 LLQIEMICIGI
+279 LLHIEMICIGI

-333 YFYNVLYVIGIGF
+333 YFCNVLYVIGIGF

-352 SIIVSLFINTK
+352 SIIVSL
-363 SIIYCLLGTTIIG
+363 
-376 IAIILLNYLFIKK
+376 
-389 LLKRKSIYFMKESN
+389 

>member
-6 ITKNKR
+6 ITKNIR
-12 NKRNIFLIILFLI
+12 NKRNIFLIILFFI

-47 INDSIDGRTV
+47 INDSIDGKTFLV
-57 MISPNMDNIKTEED
+57 SPKSNIIQNMTEEEFY
-71 AINYKYDYDKINSI
+71 NYKYDYDKINSI
-85 NYVIASFPSLIS
+85 EHVVASFPAHVQS
-97 GGGYDSSLKDDYY
+97 GYDSSLKDDYY
-110 DGRIGLK
+110 DGTLFLK
-117 YGSDKIL
+117 YGSKEIL
-124 TMDVI
+124 KMDVI
-129 GRKMNEEERNVMIC
+129 GRKMDDEERNVMIC
-143 PIKFYPSDYKD
+143 PIKLFPMSYSEKD
-154 NEIENLKFIDGRTLI
+154 IKDAKFIDGKSLI

-179 YEKNA
+179 YEKNE
-184 KGKNVVVGQRKI
+184 KGKNVIVGQKKI
-196 PFEIIGVYDNELIY
+196 PFEIIGVYDNELNY
-210 EGYDYCFAGGK
+210 EEYNTCFVGGK
-221 QLYEMYNDYLGRI
+221 QLYEMYDDYLGKL
-234 NPASYLAT
+234 NSYQLY
-242 SSLDVIVNDVKNVNS
+242 SIDVITDSAKNTSYVKG
-257 VKSELNK
+257 ELNK
-264 LGYSTKPKVFIDYGE
+264 LGYSTLNKVVIDYGE
-279 LLQIEMICIGI
+279 LLHIEMICIGI
-290 IVITS
+290 IIITS

-352 SIIVSLFINTK
+352 SIIVSLFINAKT
-363 SIIYCLLGTTIIG
+363 IIYCLLGTTIIG

>member
-71 AINYKYDYDKINSI
+71 AINYKYDYDKIKSI
-85 NYVIASFPSLIS
+85 DHVIASFPAYVQS
-97 GGGYDSSLKDDYY
+97 GYDSSLKDEYY
-110 DGRIGLK
+110 DGMLFLK

-129 GRKMNEEERNVMIC
+129 GRKMEENDRNVMIC
-143 PIKFYPSDYKD
+143 PIKFCPSDYSIND
-154 NEIENLKFIDGRTLI
+154 IENLKFIDGRSLI

-179 YEKNA
+179 YEKNE
-184 KGKNVVVGQRKI
+184 KGKNVVVGQKKI
-196 PFEIIGVYDNELIY
+196 PFEIIGVYDNELNY
-210 EGYDYCFAGGK
+210 EEYNTCFVGGK
-221 QLYEMYNDYLGRI
+221 QLYEMYYDYLGRI
-234 NPASYLAT
+234 NQASYLAT
-242 SSLDVIVNDVKNVNS
+242 SSLDVIVDNVKNVNS

-279 LLQIEMICIGI
+279 LLHVEMICIGI

-333 YFYNVLYVIGIGF
+333 YFCNVLYVMGIGF

-352 SIIVSLFINTK
+352 SIIVSLFINAK

-389 LLKRKSIYFMKESN
+389 ILKRKSIYFMKESN

>member
-33 IIYYQNHVYKINKS
+33 IIYYQNNVYKINKS
-47 INDSIDGRTV
+47 INDSIDGRTFLV
-57 MISPNMDNIKTEED
+57 SPKSNIIQNMTEEEFY
-71 AINYKYDYDKINSI
+71 NYKYDYDKINSI
-85 NYVIASFPSLIS
+85 EHVVASFPAHVQS
-97 GGGYDSSLKDDYY
+97 GYDSSLKDDYY
-110 DGRIGLK
+110 DGTLFLK
-117 YGSDKIL
+117 YGSKEIL
-124 TMDVI
+124 KMDVI
-129 GRKMNEEERNVMIC
+129 GHKMKDDDRNVMIC
-143 PIKFYPSDYKD
+143 PIKFHPSSYSFE
-154 NEIENLKFIDGRTLI
+154 NAGNLKFIDGKSLI

-179 YEKNA
+179 YEKNE
-184 KGKNVVVGQRKI
+184 KGKNVIVGQKKI
-196 PFEIIGVYDNELIY
+196 PFEIIGVYDNELNY
-210 EGYDYCFAGGK
+210 EEYNTCFVGGK
-221 QLYEMYNDYLGRI
+221 QLYEMYDDYLGRL
-234 NPASYLAT
+234 NSYQLY
-242 SSLDVIVNDVKNVNS
+242 SIDVITDSAKNTGYVKG
-257 VKSELNK
+257 ELNK
-264 LGYSTKPKVFIDYGE
+264 LGYSTLNKVVIDYGE
-279 LLQIEMICIGI
+279 LLHIEMICIGI

-346 VISNFI
+346 IISNFI
-352 SIIVSLFINTK
+352 SIIVSLFINAK

>member
-6 ITKNKR
+6 ITKNVR

-33 IIYYQNHVYKINKS
+33 IIYYQNHIYKLNKS
-47 INDSIDGRTV
+47 INDSIDGRTI
-57 MISPNMDNIKTEED
+57 MISPNMNDINTEED

-85 NYVIASFPSLIS
+85 NYVIASFPSHIS

-129 GRKMNEEERNVMIC
+129 GRKMSEEERNVMIC
-143 PIKFYPSDYKD
+143 PIKFFPMSYSEEDLED
-154 NEIENLKFIDGRTLI
+154 AKFINGKTLI

-179 YEKNA
+179 YEKNE

-196 PFEIIGVYDNELIY
+196 PFEIIGVYDNELAY
-210 EGYDYCFAGGK
+210 EGYNTCFAGGK

-234 NPASYLAT
+234 NPPYTLSI
-242 SSLDVIVNDVKNVNS
+242 SSVDVIVDNVKNVSS
-257 VKSELNK
+257 VKSELSK
-264 LGYSTKPKVFIDYGE
+264 LGYKTMPKVFIDYDE

>member
-6 ITKNKR
+6 ITKNIR

-47 INDSIDGRTV
+47 INDSIDGRTFLV
-57 MISPNMDNIKTEED
+57 SPKSNIIQNMTEEEFY
-71 AINYKYDYDKINSI
+71 NYKYDYDKINSI
-85 NYVIASFPSLIS
+85 EHVVASFPAHVQS
-97 GGGYDSSLKDDYY
+97 GYDSSLKDDYY
-110 DGRIGLK
+110 DGTLFLK
-117 YGSDKIL
+117 YGSKEIL
-124 TMDVI
+124 KMDVI
-129 GRKMNEEERNVMIC
+129 GRKMDDEERNVMIC
-143 PIKFYPSDYKD
+143 PIKFHPSSYSFE
-154 NEIENLKFIDGRTLI
+154 NTGNLKFIDGKSLI

-179 YEKNA
+179 YEKNE
-184 KGKNVVVGQRKI
+184 KGKNVIVGQKKI
-196 PFEIIGVYDNELIY
+196 PFEIIGVYDNELNY
-210 EGYDYCFAGGK
+210 EEYNTCFVGGK
-221 QLYEMYNDYLGRI
+221 QLYEMYDDYLGKL
-234 NPASYLAT
+234 NSYQLY
-242 SSLDVIVNDVKNVNS
+242 SIDVITDSAKNTSYVKG
-257 VKSELNK
+257 ELSK
-264 LGYSTKPKVFIDYGE
+264 LGYSTLNKVVIDYGE
-279 LLQIEMICIGI
+279 LLHIEMICIGI

-346 VISNFI
+346 IISNFI
-352 SIIVSLFINTK
+352 SIIVSLFINAK

>member
-1 MKEYI
+1 M
-6 ITKNKR
+6 
-12 NKRNIFLIILFLI
+12 
-25 CFILVNFT
+25 
-33 IIYYQNHVYKINKS
+33 
-47 INDSIDGRTV
+47 
-57 MISPNMDNIKTEED
+57 TEEEFY
-71 AINYKYDYDKINSI
+71 NYKYDYDKINSI
-85 NYVIASFPSLIS
+85 EHVVASFPAHVQS
-97 GGGYDSSLKDDYY
+97 GYDSSLKDDYY
-110 DGRIGLK
+110 DGTLYLK
-117 YGSDKIL
+117 YGSKEIL
-124 TMDVI
+124 KMDVI
-129 GRKMNEEERNVMIC
+129 GHKMKDDDRNVMIC
-143 PIKFYPSDYKD
+143 PIKFYPSNYSFE
-154 NEIENLKFIDGRTLI
+154 NAGNLKFIDGKSLI

-179 YEKNA
+179 YEKNE
-184 KGKNVVVGQRKI
+184 KNKNVIVGQKKI
-196 PFEIIGVYDNELIY
+196 PFEIIGVYDNELNY
-210 EGYDYCFAGGK
+210 EEYNTCFVGGK
-221 QLYEMYNDYLGRI
+221 QLYEMYDDYLGKL
-234 NPASYLAT
+234 NSYQLY
-242 SSLDVIVNDVKNVNS
+242 SIDVITDSAKNTSYVKG
-257 VKSELNK
+257 ELNK
-264 LGYSTKPKVFIDYGE
+264 LGYSTLNKVVIDYGE
-279 LLQIEMICIGI
+279 LLHIEMICIGI

>member
-1 MKEYI
+1 MKQYI

-47 INDSIDGRTV
+47 INDSIDGRTFLV
-57 MISPNMDNIKTEED
+57 SPKSNIIQNMTEEEFY
-71 AINYKYDYDKINSI
+71 NYKYDYDKINSI
-85 NYVIASFPSLIS
+85 EHVVASFPAHVQS
-97 GGGYDSSLKDDYY
+97 GYDSSLKDDYY
-110 DGRIGLK
+110 DGTLFLK
-117 YGSDKIL
+117 YGSKEIL
-124 TMDVI
+124 KMDVI
-129 GRKMNEEERNVMIC
+129 GHKMKDDDRNVMIC
-143 PIKFYPSDYKD
+143 PIKFHPSSYSFE
-154 NEIENLKFIDGRTLI
+154 NAGNLKFIDGKSLI

-179 YEKNA
+179 YEKNE
-184 KGKNVVVGQRKI
+184 KGKNVIVGQKKI
-196 PFEIIGVYDNELIY
+196 PFEIIGVYDNELNY
-210 EGYDYCFAGGK
+210 EEYNTCFVGGK
-221 QLYEMYNDYLGRI
+221 QLYEMYDDYLGRL
-234 NPASYLAT
+234 NSYQLY
-242 SSLDVIVNDVKNVNS
+242 SIDVITDSAKNTSYVKG
-257 VKSELNK
+257 ELNK
-264 LGYSTKPKVFIDYGE
+264 LGYSTLNKVVIDYGE
-279 LLQIEMICIGI
+279 LLHIEMICIGI

-295 ILTLGIS
+295 FLTLGIS

-346 VISNFI
+346 IISNFI
-352 SIIVSLFINTK
+352 SIIVSLFINAK

>member
-1 MKEYI
+1 MKQYI

-47 INDSIDGRTV
+47 INDSIDGRTFLV
-57 MISPNMDNIKTEED
+57 SPKSNIIQNMTEEEFY
-71 AINYKYDYDKINSI
+71 NYKYDYDKINSI
-85 NYVIASFPSLIS
+85 EHVVASFPAHVQS
-97 GGGYDSSLKDDYY
+97 GYDSSLKNDYY
-110 DGRIGLK
+110 DGTLYLK
-117 YGSDKIL
+117 YGSKEIL
-124 TMDVI
+124 KMDVI
-129 GRKMNEEERNVMIC
+129 GHKMKDDDRNVMIC
-143 PIKFYPSDYKD
+143 PIKFYPSNYSFE
-154 NEIENLKFIDGRTLI
+154 NAGNLKFIDGKSLI

-179 YEKNA
+179 YEKNE
-184 KGKNVVVGQRKI
+184 KGKNVIVGQKKI
-196 PFEIIGVYDNELIY
+196 PFEIIGVYDNELNY
-210 EGYDYCFAGGK
+210 EEYNTCFVGGK
-221 QLYEMYNDYLGRI
+221 QLYEMYDDYLGKL
-234 NPASYLAT
+234 NSYQLY
-242 SSLDVIVNDVKNVNS
+242 SIDVITDSAKNTSYVKG
-257 VKSELNK
+257 ELNK
-264 LGYSTKPKVFIDYGE
+264 LGYSTLNKVVIDYGE
-279 LLQIEMICIGI
+279 LLHIEMICIGI

>member
-47 INDSIDGRTV
+47 INDSIDGRTFLV
-57 MISPNMDNIKTEED
+57 SPKSNIIQNMTEEEFY
-71 AINYKYDYDKINSI
+71 NYKYDYDKINSI
-85 NYVIASFPSLIS
+85 DHVVASFPAHVQS
-97 GGGYDSSLKDDYY
+97 GYDSSLKDDYY
-110 DGRIGLK
+110 DGTLFLK
-117 YGSDKIL
+117 YGSKEIL
-124 TMDVI
+124 KMDVI
-129 GRKMNEEERNVMIC
+129 GHKMNDDDRNVMIC
-143 PIKFYPSDYKD
+143 PIKFHPSSYSFE
-154 NEIENLKFIDGRTLI
+154 NTGNLKFIDGKSLI

-179 YEKNA
+179 YEKNE
-184 KGKNVVVGQRKI
+184 KGKNVIVGQKKI
-196 PFEIIGVYDNELIY
+196 PFEIIGVYDNELNY
-210 EGYDYCFAGGK
+210 EEYNTCFVGGK
-221 QLYEMYNDYLGRI
+221 QLYEMYDDYLGKL
-234 NPASYLAT
+234 NSYQLY
-242 SSLDVIVNDVKNVNS
+242 SIDVITDSAKNTSYVKG
-257 VKSELNK
+257 ELSK
-264 LGYSTKPKVFIDYGE
+264 LGYSTLNKVVIDYGE
-279 LLQIEMICIGI
+279 LLHIEMICIGI

-346 VISNFI
+346 IISNFI
-352 SIIVSLFINTK
+352 SIIVSLFINAK

>member
-1 MKEYI
+1 MKQYI

-12 NKRNIFLIILFLI
+12 NKRNIFLIILFFI

-47 INDSIDGRTV
+47 INDSIDGRTFLV
-57 MISPNMDNIKTEED
+57 SPKSNIIQNMTEEEFY
-71 AINYKYDYDKINSI
+71 NYKYDYDKINSI
-85 NYVIASFPSLIS
+85 EHVVASFPAHVQS
-97 GGGYDSSLKDDYY
+97 GYDSSLKDDYY
-110 DGRIGLK
+110 DGTLYLK
-117 YGSDKIL
+117 YGSKEIL
-124 TMDVI
+124 KMDVI
-129 GRKMNEEERNVMIC
+129 GHKMKDDDRNVMIC
-143 PIKFYPSDYKD
+143 PIKFYPSNYSFE
-154 NEIENLKFIDGRTLI
+154 NAGNLKFIDGKSLI

-179 YEKNA
+179 YEKNE
-184 KGKNVVVGQRKI
+184 KGKNVIVGQKKI
-196 PFEIIGVYDNELIY
+196 PFEIIGVYDNELNY
-210 EGYDYCFAGGK
+210 EEYNTCFVGGK
-221 QLYEMYNDYLGRI
+221 QLYEMYDDYLGKL
-234 NPASYLAT
+234 NSYQLY
-242 SSLDVIVNDVKNVNS
+242 SIDVITDSAKNTSYVKG
-257 VKSELNK
+257 ELNK
-264 LGYSTKPKVFIDYGE
+264 LGYSTLNKAVIDYGE
-279 LLQIEMICIGI
+279 LLHIEMICIGI
-290 IVITS
+290 IIITS

-346 VISNFI
+346 IISNFI
-352 SIIVSLFINTK
+352 SIIVSLFINAK

>member
-1 MKEYI
+1 MKQYI

-12 NKRNIFLIILFLI
+12 NKRNIFLIILFFI

-47 INDSIDGRTV
+47 INDSIDGRTFLV
-57 MISPNMDNIKTEED
+57 SPKSNIIQNMTEEEFY
-71 AINYKYDYDKINSI
+71 NYKYDYDKINSI
-85 NYVIASFPSLIS
+85 EHVVASFPAHVQS
-97 GGGYDSSLKDDYY
+97 GYDSSLKDDYY
-110 DGRIGLK
+110 DGTLFLK
-117 YGSDKIL
+117 YGSKEIL
-124 TMDVI
+124 KMDVI
-129 GRKMNEEERNVMIC
+129 GHKMKDDDRNVMIC
-143 PIKFYPSDYKD
+143 PIKFHPSSYSFE
-154 NEIENLKFIDGRTLI
+154 NAGNLKFIDGKSLI

-179 YEKNA
+179 YEKNE

-210 EGYDYCFAGGK
+210 EGYDYCFVGGK
-221 QLYEMYNDYLGRI
+221 QLYEMYDDYLGRL
-234 NPASYLAT
+234 NSYQLY
-242 SSLDVIVNDVKNVNS
+242 SIDVITDSAKNTSYVKG
-257 VKSELNK
+257 ELNK
-264 LGYSTKPKVFIDYGE
+264 LGYSTLNKVVIDYGE

>member
-6 ITKNKR
+6 ITKNIR

-47 INDSIDGRTV
+47 INDSIDGRTFLV
-57 MISPNMDNIKTEED
+57 SPKSNIIQNMTEEEFY
-71 AINYKYDYDKINSI
+71 NYKYDYDKINSI
-85 NYVIASFPSLIS
+85 EHVVASFPAHVQS
-97 GGGYDSSLKDDYY
+97 GYDSSLKDDYY
-110 DGRIGLK
+110 DGTLFLK
-117 YGSDKIL
+117 YGSKEIL
-124 TMDVI
+124 KMDVI
-129 GRKMNEEERNVMIC
+129 GRKMDDEERNVMIC
-143 PIKFYPSDYKD
+143 PIKFHPSSYSFE
-154 NEIENLKFIDGRTLI
+154 NTGNLKFIDCKSLI

-179 YEKNA
+179 YEKNE
-184 KGKNVVVGQRKI
+184 KGKNVIVGQKKI
-196 PFEIIGVYDNELIY
+196 PFEIIGVYDNELNY
-210 EGYDYCFAGGK
+210 EEYNTCFVGGK
-221 QLYEMYNDYLGRI
+221 QLYEMYDDYLGKL
-234 NPASYLAT
+234 NSYQLY
-242 SSLDVIVNDVKNVNS
+242 SIDVITDSAKNTSYVKG
-257 VKSELNK
+257 ELSK
-264 LGYSTKPKVFIDYGE
+264 LGYSTLNKVVIDYGE
-279 LLQIEMICIGI
+279 LLHIEMICIGI

-346 VISNFI
+346 IISNFI
-352 SIIVSLFINTK
+352 SIIVSLFINAK

-376 IAIILLNYLFIKK
+376 IAIIVLNYLFIKK